1 MLRFEW
7 MNEKKW
13 SHGIWKGE
21 LEKERERKKEDH
33 SQRPE
38 RGDFWTSRGPG
49 RASPLL
55 MDDELVVR
63 LPKGHSWR
71 SSLFNCERPNNNTK
85 NWCRINQKVGK
96 EGRNEKWKR
105 TGKQL
110 FSFFFFLSF
119 SLYLTGWYH
128 SFYYCW
134 RIRWLRRLLFFFL
147 YLSTN
152 KISIHEQREPIV
164 EVFCCLPW

>member
-1 MLRFEW
+1 
-7 MNEKKW
+7 
-13 SHGIWKGE
+13 
-21 LEKERERKKEDH
+21 
-33 SQRPE
+33 
-38 RGDFWTSRGPG
+38 
-49 RASPLL
+49 L